1 MSFEIVDS
9 LRDHKMVI
17 VYHANCADGVAA
29 AWAANCEFPYAEVIP
44 AGYQRGLSEE
54 FLQSIT
60 NAVVLIVDFSFD
72 ADNMRLICEKAK
84 YVELL
89 DHHMTALQKLADFEA
104 DNFDMTS
111 CKTTRSG
118 CGIVWEWLHGSEPMP
133 PLLAHV
139 EDRDL
144 WLFKLPDTKQVM
156 AGFFS
161 HDTRLDVFDHYAY
174 RTEPLKAAGEVA
186 LRIEERN
193 VKSIIKQCKQEWNIQ
208 GYKIAVVNCNGMFAS
223 EVGSKLSAD
232 HDFVITYFDDGTE
245 GRKFSLRSK
254 GDINVSNLCKAFG
267 GGGHKNA
274 AGYVDFT
281 AYDSLTRLLT
291 FMENNDLTPILKE

>member
-1 MSFEIVDS
+1 MSFEIVNN

-17 VYHANCADGVAA
+17 VYHVHCADGMGA
-29 AWAANCEFPYAEVIP
+29 AWAASYVFPYADVIP
-44 AGYQRGLSEE
+44 ADYQKELSEE

-72 ADNMRLICEKAK
+72 ADNMRRICERAK

-89 DHHMTALQKLADFEA
+89 DHHVTALQKLVDFKA
-104 DNFDMTS
+104 DNFDMSS

-118 CGIVWEWLHGSEPMP
+118 CGIVWEWLHGTTPMP

-144 WLFKLPDTKQVM
+144 WMFNLPDTKQVM

-161 HDTRLDVFDHYAY
+161 YEMKFDMFDIYAY
-174 RTEPLKAAGEVA
+174 WTEPLKAAGEIA

-193 VKSIIKQCKQEWNIQ
+193 VTSIIDQCKREWNLQ
-208 GYKIAVVNCNGMFAS
+208 GYKIAIVNCNGMFAS
-223 EVGSKLSAD
+223 EVGSKLSKD
-232 HDFVITYFDDGTE
+232 HDFVITYFDDNKGA
-245 GRKFSLRSK
+245 RKFSMRSI
-254 GDINVSNLCKAFG
+254 GDINVANLCKEFG

-274 AGYVDFT
+274 AGYLDT
-281 AYDSLTRLLT
+281 SASRSLNRLLT
-291 FMENNDLTPILKE
+291 FMDENDLSLILNE

>member
-1 MSFEIVDS
+1 MSFEIVNS

-17 VYHANCADGVAA
+17 VYHAHCADGVGA
-29 AWAANCEFPYAEVIP
+29 AWAAHCEFPYAEVIP
-44 AGYQRGLSEE
+44 AGYQKELSEE
-54 FLQSIT
+54 FLQSLT

-72 ADNMRLICEKAK
+72 ADNMRRICEKAK

-89 DHHMTALQKLADFEA
+89 DHHITALQKLVDFEA
-104 DNFDMTS
+104 ENFDMSS
-111 CKTTRSG
+111 CKTERSG
-118 CGIVWEWLHGSEPMP
+118 CGIVWEWLHGNEPMP
-133 PLLAHV
+133 PLLSHV

-161 HDTRLDVFDHYAY
+161 YEMKLDVFDHYAY

-186 LRIEERN
+186 LRIENRHVE
-193 VKSIIKQCKQEWNIQ
+193 SIIKQCKREWNIQ
-208 GYKIAVVNCNGMFAS
+208 GYKMAVVNCNGMFAS
-223 EVGSKLSAD
+223 EVGSRLASTYD
-232 HDFVITYFDDGTE
+232 LVITYFDDDTE

-254 GDINVSNLCKAFG
+254 GDINVANLCKKFG

-274 AGYVDFT
+274 AGYTDFT
-281 AYDSLTRLLT
+281 AYRSLTRLLT
-291 FMENNDLTPILKE
+291 FMEENDLTLILKK

>member
-9 LRDHKMVI
+9 LRNHKIVI
-17 VYHANCADGVAA
+17 VYHAHCADGVGA
-29 AWAANCEFPYAEVIP
+29 AWAASCEFPHAEVIP
-44 AGYQRGLSEE
+44 AGYQKELSEK

-72 ADNMRLICEKAK
+72 ADNMRRICEKAR

-89 DHHMTALQKLADFEA
+89 DHHITALQKLVGFEA
-104 DNFDMTS
+104 ENFDMSS
-111 CKTTRSG
+111 CRTERSG
-118 CGIVWEWLHGSEPMP
+118 CGIVWEWMQRNEPMP
-133 PLLAHV
+133 PLLSHV

-161 HDTRLDVFDHYAY
+161 YEMKFDVFDHYAY

-186 LRIEERN
+186 LRIEQ
-193 VKSIIKQCKQEWNIQ
+193 KHIDSIIKQCKRIVTI
-208 GYKIAVVNCNGMFAS
+208 GDYKIALVNCNGMFAS
-223 EVGSKLSAD
+223 ELGSRLASEY
-232 HDFVITYFDDGTE
+232 HIVVTYYDDGDCT
-245 GRKFSLRSK
+245 RKFSLRSK
-254 GDINVSNLCKAFG
+254 GDINVSNICKHFG

-274 AGYVDFT
+274 AGFVAVSYRSSIPD
-281 AYDSLTRLLT
+281 LLR
-291 FMENNDLTPILKE
+291 FLRESDLETLLKK

>member
-1 MSFEIVDS
+1 MSFEIVNS

-17 VYHANCADGVAA
+17 VYHANCADGMGA
-29 AWAANCEFPYAEVIP
+29 AWAARCAFPYAEVTP
-44 AGYQRGLSEE
+44 AAYQKELSEE

-72 ADNMRLICEKAK
+72 ANDMRRICDKAT

-89 DHHMTALQKLADFEA
+89 DHHVTALQKLGDFKA

-111 CKTTRSG
+111 CRITRSG
-118 CGIVWEWLHGSEPMP
+118 CGIVWEWLHGTEPMP
-133 PLLAHV
+133 PLLARI

-144 WLFKLPDTKQVM
+144 WVFKLPDTRQVM

-161 HDTRLDVFDHYAY
+161 YEMKFDVFDLYAY
-174 RTEPLKAAGEVA
+174 WIEPLKVAGEAA

-193 VKSIIKQCKQEWNIQ
+193 VTSIINQCKREWNIQ

-223 EVGSKLSAD
+223 EVGSKLSKD
-232 HDFVITYFDDGTE
+232 HDFVITYFDDSKGS
-245 GRKFSLRSK
+245 RKFSMRSV
-254 GDINVSNLCKAFG
+254 GDINVANLCKRFG

-274 AGYVDFT
+274 AGFLDTVVPL
-281 AYDSLTRLLT
+281 SLTRLST
-291 FMENNDLTPILKE
+291 FMEETDLSLILNE

>member
-1 MSFEIVDS
+1 MSLKIVNG

-17 VYHANCADGVAA
+17 VYHAHCADGIGA
-29 AWAANCEFPYAEVIP
+29 AWAAHCEFPYADVIP
-44 AGYQRGLSEE
+44 AGYQKELSEE

-72 ADNMRLICEKAK
+72 ADNMRRICERAK

-89 DHHMTALQKLADFEA
+89 DHHITALQKLVGFEA
-104 DNFDMTS
+104 ENFDMSS
-111 CKTTRSG
+111 CKTERSG
-118 CGIVWEWLHGSEPMP
+118 CGIVWEWLYGNEPMP

-161 HDTRLDVFDHYAY
+161 YEIGLDVFDLYAY
-174 RTEPLKAAGEVA
+174 RTAPLKAAGEVA
-186 LRIEERN
+186 LRIEN
-193 VKSIIKQCKQEWNIQ
+193 QQVTSIIKHCKREWNVQ

-223 EVGSKLSAD
+223 EVGSRLAATY
-232 HDFVITYFDDGTE
+232 DFVITYFDDDTG

-254 GDINVSNLCKAFG
+254 GDVNVANLCKKFG

-274 AGYVDFT
+274 AGFTDFVE
-281 AYDSLTRLLT
+281 YHSLTRLLT
-291 FMENNDLTPILKE
+291 FMEENDLTLILKK